1 MRHQINDWLRLFNL
15 NEVLHIHAAHVLSA
29 LPDEVLLDV
38 MGEPGVVFYDY
49 EPGPGVVMQVPL
61 KSPTR
66 NGGAR
71 SVVLKRTLC
80 RRPPG
85 FVRWLIAHEI
95 AHAHLRNAGRWPG
108 DDPEQ
113 AADALA
119 AGWGFPKP
127 LASL

>member
-1 MRHQINDWLRLFNL
+1 MRQEIETWLSPFKLDSI
-15 NEVLHIHAAHVLSA
+15 LHDHAVHVLSA
-29 LPDEVLLDV
+29 LPDAVLMDV
-38 MGEPGVVFYDY
+38 MGESGISFYDY
-49 EPGPGVVMQVPL
+49 DPGPGVVMQVPV

-66 NGGAR
+66 NGVAR

-80 RRPPG
+80 CRPAE

-119 AGWGFPKP
+119 ASWGFPRP
-127 LASL
+127 L